1 MLKAS
6 GITPTHARGRF
17 GFSTISQS
25 VTKVEEAIGD
35 AIKIKEAIHDIS
47 FIQDHSIL
55 MEFGLVDKESSG
67 SSEDK
72 SEVVSCDED
81 TKEDCDEDFF
91 MNARQTLPREI
102 CNLSE
107 DYIRDTLKKSGYN

>member
-1 MLKAS
+1 MGKSNVSTTLSS
-6 GITPTHARGRF
+6 GITPTHARGKF

-25 VTKVEEAIGD
+25 VTKVEEAISD

-55 MEFGLVDKESSG
+55 MEFGLVDKESSS

-81 TKEDCDEDFF
+81 TKDCDEDFF
-91 MNARQTLPREI
+91 MNARQTLPRET
-102 CNLSE
+102 C
-107 DYIRDTLKKSGYN
+107 LKIT